1 MEVKFEPYWLNNKL
15 FKNKNSIVDATW
27 VSLLI
32 AWCAIYPQNRTRNYL
47 RFIRELINKPD
58 WSYLIVVRKVYPG
71 SLVRHLV
78 CPWLWV
84 GQNFYQAIT
93 HRLYCLLHLLFNSL
107 LLHMSNIEGLNTS
120 FRWRWNRSPLT
131 IKHFS
136 WALKL
141 IYSNGRHK
149 IPTCLLAANNIFLE
163 HVRHVGF

>member
-1 MEVKFEPYWLNNKL
+1 MPLESVF
-15 FKNKNSIVDATW
+15 
-27 VSLLI
+27 I
-32 AWCAIYPQNRTRNYL
+32 AWCAIYPKNRTRNYL

-131 IKHFS
+131 IQTLFV
-136 WALKL
+136 
-141 IYSNGRHK
+141 IFK
-149 IPTCLLAANNIFLE
+149 ITAPWFTQTVDIKSPLVWQWILFLPAE
-163 HVRHVGF
+163 GWVIGWFRSKKK